1 MNVYS
6 QESERNEAFDLLK
19 AICTFLIILHHT
31 GFFYGILNRG
41 YIAVEFFF
49 ITSGFFLYG
58 TYINKAELNTLDYFK
73 KRAGRLYPEYWFAFI
88 ILLITEAMIRIMPYT
103 HWYSP
108 LLEFTMLQNVGII
121 SEPESMNYP
130 CWYLSVLLFGGTIIY
145 MLLRT
150 LSRKLFNIIAVTIS
164 LVIYLFLI
172 SQSPCI
178 EQWGTVGCI
187 FYLPFWR
194 GLADMMIGIIIYQ
207 LPKPGKRTG
216 IIVECCS
223 GIGILF
229 FLRKGGNFDYLTV
242 FFIILLIWSIC
253 SKSSILRKIGK
264 LKIVNIINKYQYGMY
279 LNHACIIIIFTH
291 LNIIST
297 FNFWGALAGLFICI
311 FLLSWIGYF
320 ITNCIRRKIQSVKQ
334 CYN

>member
-130 CWYLSVLLFGGTIIY
+130 CWYHEV
-145 MLLRT
+145 
-150 LSRKLFNIIAVTIS
+150 
-164 LVIYLFLI
+164 
-172 SQSPCI
+172 
-178 EQWGTVGCI
+178 
-187 FYLPFWR
+187 
-194 GLADMMIGIIIYQ
+194 
-207 LPKPGKRTG
+207 
-216 IIVECCS
+216 
-223 GIGILF
+223 
-229 FLRKGGNFDYLTV
+229 
-242 FFIILLIWSIC
+242 
-253 SKSSILRKIGK
+253 
-264 LKIVNIINKYQYGMY
+264 
-279 LNHACIIIIFTH
+279 
-291 LNIIST
+291 
-297 FNFWGALAGLFICI
+297 
-311 FLLSWIGYF
+311 
-320 ITNCIRRKIQSVKQ
+320 
-334 CYN
+334 